1 MSRRRRAREAAMQIL
16 FQADF
21 DREADPSEIRK
32 RFWEDHPADAETR
45 AFADDLVEGATA
57 HREEIDELLRRISEH
72 WSVSRMSPSTE
83 PDPVASTN
91 CSTGRLVEGRDQ
103 RGHRNRQ
110 ALRDGVGRVQQ
121 DLDRVSRDTHV
132 GRWAEEVGG

>member
-72 WSVSRMSPSTE
+72 WSVSRMSPVDRNLIRSAIYELLYKETPSRVVINEAIEIAKRYGTE
-83 PDPVASTN
+83 ESGAFVN
-91 CSTGRLVEGRDQ
+91 GI
-103 RGHRNRQ
+103 
-110 ALRDGVGRVQQ
+110 
-121 DLDRVSRDTHV
+121 LDRVSRETHV
-132 GRWAEEVGG
+132 G

>member
-21 DREADPSEIRK
+21 DREADLSEIRK

-72 WSVSRMSPSTE
+72 WSVSRMSPVDRNLIRSAIYELLYKETPSRVVINEAIEIAKRYGTE
-83 PDPVASTN
+83 ESGAFVN
-91 CSTGRLVEGRDQ
+91 GI
-103 RGHRNRQ
+103 
-110 ALRDGVGRVQQ
+110 
-121 DLDRVSRDTHV
+121 LDRVARETHV
-132 GRWAEEVGG
+132 G

>member
-1 MSRRRRAREAAMQIL
+1 MQIL

-72 WSVSRMSPSTE
+72 WSVSRMSPVDRNLIRSAIYELLYKETPSRVVINEAIEIAKRYGTE
-83 PDPVASTN
+83 ESGAFVN
-91 CSTGRLVEGRDQ
+91 GI
-103 RGHRNRQ
+103 
-110 ALRDGVGRVQQ
+110 
-121 DLDRVSRDTHV
+121 LDRVSRETHV
-132 GRWAEEVGG
+132 G

>member
-21 DREADPSEIRK
+21 DREADLSEIRK

-57 HREEIDELLRRISEH
+57 HREEIDERLRRISEH
-72 WSVSRMSPSTE
+72 WSVSRMSPVDRNLIRSAIYELLYKETPSRVVINEAIEIAKRYGTE
-83 PDPVASTN
+83 ESGAFVN
-91 CSTGRLVEGRDQ
+91 GI
-103 RGHRNRQ
+103 
-110 ALRDGVGRVQQ
+110 
-121 DLDRVSRDTHV
+121 LDRVARETHV
-132 GRWAEEVGG
+132 G